1 MAKVRNNRPM
11 IRQSRR
17 DLPKDNTN
25 SLEIEVLR
33 YDMKKGV
40 KSEEKEGVEELKRN
54 VKKRVKRNSPPN

>member
-1 MAKVRNNRPM
+1 MTKVRNNRPM